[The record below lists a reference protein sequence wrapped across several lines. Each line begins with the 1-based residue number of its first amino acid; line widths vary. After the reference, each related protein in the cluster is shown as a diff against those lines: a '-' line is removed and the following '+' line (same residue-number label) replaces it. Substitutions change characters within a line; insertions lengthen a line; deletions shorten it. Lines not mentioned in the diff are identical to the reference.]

1 MPGIGPLRER
11 LTIQTDRPL
20 AVEIS
25 ALTWATGLVSV
36 TTRTAHGYGT
46 GDYVTVAGASPSG
59 YNGKVKITVT
69 GASALTYPVTG
80 PLTTPATGALTATYA
95 QDTHAGRSGLTWRD
109 IARIPAEFLPL
120 KTYERL
126 QRSAIEDGLVCR
138 FRVRARADL
147 RAGMRA
153 VWKALWPN
161 GSRALT
167 MLIKGVEPDGADRA
181 YMFLSCEE
189 VTL

>member
-1 MPGIGPLRER
+1 MSSIGSLRER

-20 AVEIS
+20 AIEIS
-25 ALTWATGLVSV
+25 ALTWAGGTVSA
-36 TTRTAHGYGT
+36 TTRTPHGYNT
-46 GDYVTVAGASPSG
+46 GDYVTAAVASPSG

-69 GASALTYPVTG
+69 GASAFTYPVTG
-80 PLTTPATGALTATYA
+80 PLTTPATGAATATYA

-109 IARIPAEFLPL
+109 VARIPAEFLPL

-126 QRSAIEDGLVCR
+126 QRAAIEDGLICR

-147 RAGMRA
+147 VAGMRA

-161 GSRALT
+161 GSRARTL
-167 MLIKGVEPDGADRA
+167 LIKGVEPDGENRA

-189 VTL
+189 VVL